1 MHPENQELLWNIMN
15 QTPYLTSMLS
25 YQTTEQKQVWFKN
38 IIQTF
43 YQQNSHKTL
52 DKAQLNQLN
61 KDTLS
66 YMVNIVKGAPP
77 PNGAESAYLQQRN
90 QRTVDTFQ
98 PKIETPEI
106 IPDNRA
112 NIFNQQ
118 FSARQKEYETMLDK
132 KPPLEPDFKE
142 PLSDGAI
149 SNMDELIKRH
159 LEERDAQLKQYAPKP
174 PVPVAVSVSVPGPVP
189 GPVTVPLTASTLTE
203 SIPGNIPVAA
213 QVKEPRQQ
221 LAGQAAPN
229 ITLDPVE
236 DPAQEFT
243 QKKEDVVDSKIQALS
258 DQITTLVDEIK
269 VLHKKVN
276 ILLNYNALLYKDL
289 SQNTPL
295 VWADISGQDY
305 ELGC

>member
-1 MHPENQELLWNIMN
+1 
-15 QTPYLTSMLS
+15 MLS
-25 YQTTEQKQVWFKN
+25 YQTTEQKQTWFKN

-43 YQQNSHKTL
+43 YQQNVHKTL

-77 PNGAESAYLQQRN
+77 QNGSESAYLQQRN

-112 NIFNQQ
+112 NVFNQQ
-118 FSARQKEYETMLDK
+118 FTARQKEYETMLDK
-132 KPPLEPDFKE
+132 KPPLQPDFKE
-142 PLSDGAI
+142 PVSDGAI

-174 PVPVAVSVSVPGPVP
+174 PVPVSGPGP
-189 GPVTVPLTASTLTE
+189 VPLTASTLTE
-203 SIPGNIPVAA
+203 TIPGNIPIAA
-213 QVKEPRQQ
+213 QAPTQVQTRPPS
-221 LAGQAAPN
+221 GQAAPN
-229 ITLDPVE
+229 ITLEPV
-236 DPAQEFT
+236 QET
-243 QKKEDVVDSKIQALS
+243 VEESARELEQKKENLVETKILALS
-258 DQITTLVDEIK
+258 NKVTALVDELQLI
-269 VLHKKVN
+269 HKKID
-276 ILLNYNALLYKDL
+276 ILLNYNAIIYKDL

-295 VWADISGQDY
+295 VWTDISGQDY